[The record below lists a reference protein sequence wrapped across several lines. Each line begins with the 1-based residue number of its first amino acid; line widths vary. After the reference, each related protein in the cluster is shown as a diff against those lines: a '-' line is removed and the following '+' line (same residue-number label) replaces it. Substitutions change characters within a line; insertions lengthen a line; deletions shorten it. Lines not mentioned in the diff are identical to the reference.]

1 MQDRNV
7 TTRPA
12 TSTMGPMA
20 CVMPASGRRLVITG
34 IVGTGADGTPDKG
47 MRAQL
52 ERAFQILIDTCE
64 AAGFGTGQIVRI
76 ATTVT
81 EPGRFALYRE
91 IRERA
96 LPGHECL
103 TTYMQVSGLSHP
115 NLLCEIEAEAIEE

>member
-7 TTRPA
+7 NVRHAAAMT
-12 TSTMGPMA
+12 GPMA
-20 CVMPASGRRLVITG
+20 CVVPTGGRRLLISG
-34 IVGTGADGTPDKG
+34 IVGVNADGDLEKG

-52 ERAFQILIDTCE
+52 ERALHTLVETCE
-64 AAGFGTGQIVRI
+64 AAGFAKEQIVRI

-81 EPGRFALYRE
+81 EPGRFALYKE
-91 IRERA
+91 VRERV

-103 TTYMQVSGLSHP
+103 SSYVQVSGLSSP